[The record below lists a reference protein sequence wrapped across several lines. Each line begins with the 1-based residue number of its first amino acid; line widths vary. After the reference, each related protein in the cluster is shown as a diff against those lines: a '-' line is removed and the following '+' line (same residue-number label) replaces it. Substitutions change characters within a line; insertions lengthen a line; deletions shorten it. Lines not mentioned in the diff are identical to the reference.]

1 MTDPKQS
8 EVKKPDTDL
17 VLYPVSFLILSQEV
31 QNFPIY
37 DQNIMRQYGQ
47 SFLKASLVDLNY

>member
-17 VLYPVSFLILSQEV
+17 VLYPVPFLILSQEV

-37 DQNIMRQYGQ
+37 DQNIMPQYGQ
-47 SFLKASLVDLNY
+47 SFLKVSLVDLNY